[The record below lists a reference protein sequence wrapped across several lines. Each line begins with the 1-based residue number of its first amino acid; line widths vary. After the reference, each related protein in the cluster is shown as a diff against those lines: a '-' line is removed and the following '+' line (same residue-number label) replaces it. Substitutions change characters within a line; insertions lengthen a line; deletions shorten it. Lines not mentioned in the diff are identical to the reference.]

1 MTSGSL
7 QSQCMFFE
15 DSRCYFH
22 TDYPTECTLCF
33 NFSTP
38 YKVVDKGKT
47 KAIYT
52 LMDVLISRK
61 DNELVFPKKDGFQ
74 KTL

>member
-15 DSRCYFH
+15 DSKCYFH
-22 TDYPTECTLCF
+22 AGYSTECRLCF

-47 KAIYT
+47 KAVYA
-52 LMDVLISRK
+52 LMDVLIARK
-61 DNELVFPKKDGFQ
+61 ATELLFPKKEGFQ